1 MRRWITLVLLLI
13 IGTLFLGCAT
23 TGLQSELILNDEYF
37 QAAHIEIQNA
47 KESIYLIAYLF
58 LLYDYQGAYSNR
70 LLEDLI
76 EAHKKGI
83 DVHVVLEYPK
93 PEYMDEEGPANQK
106 VYEKLKTAGIDVR
119 FDKPER
125 TTHSKV
131 LIIDEETII
140 AGSHNY
146 SFDGLK
152 YNNEISLLLKDREK
166 AERLIRYFRQIQ

>member
-1 MRRWITLVLLLI
+1 MRRWTLLVLFLLI
-13 IGTLFLGCAT
+13 GTTFLGCAT

-37 QAAHIEIQNA
+37 QVVHREIQNA

-58 LLYDYQGAYSNR
+58 LLYDYQEAYSNR
-70 LLEDLI
+70 LLEDII
-76 EAHKKGI
+76 EAHERGV
-83 DVHVVLEYPK
+83 DVHVILEYPK
-93 PEYMDEEGPANQK
+93 PEYMEEEAPANQK
-106 VYEKLKTAGIDVR
+106 VYEKLKAAGIDVR

-146 SFDGLK
+146 SFNGLK
-152 YNNEISLLLKDREK
+152 YNNETSLLLKDREK

>member
-1 MRRWITLVLLLI
+1 VRRCIVLVLLLI
-13 IGTLFLGCAT
+13 IGTTFLGCAT
-23 TGLQSELILNDEYF
+23 TGLQSELILNEDYF
-37 QAAHIEIQNA
+37 HVAHREIQNA

-58 LLYDYQGAYSNR
+58 ILYDYQEAYSNR

-76 EAHKKGI
+76 GAHERGVA
-83 DVHVVLEYPK
+83 VHVVLEYPK

-106 VYEKLKTAGIDVR
+106 VYEKLKAAGIDVR

-131 LIIDEETII
+131 LVIDRETII

-146 SFDGLK
+146 SFSGLK
-152 YNNEISLLLKDREK
+152 YNNETSLLLRDREK
-166 AERLIRYFRQIQ
+166 AKRTIEYFEQID